1 MSNNHKDQYQPE
13 LYTGPHNN
21 DTPIYMAGRDIVIN
35 NYVNQPAQ
43 HLPVQYQQSPQPSIT
58 RRIWRR
64 LKATTPK
71 TRANIAIVFGCVY
84 LFGAVFTATSLFESF
99 GAVLIALAFLLPGLW
114 WYRCEKRDAA
124 LQAKYDNTL
133 REIEQS
139 RALLNKD
146 TDAFIFDNLVDP
158 EPPQPVQRR
167 WIAVIIAAVCVA
179 MLGGTC
185 MNAATTPAPTSTQ
198 HQNQER
204 SN

>member
-1 MSNNHKDQYQPE
+1 MSHQEKHSD
-13 LYTGPHNN
+13 NN
-21 DTPIYMAGRDIVIN
+21 DTPIYMAGRDIIIN
-35 NYVNQPAQ
+35 NYINQPAQ
-43 HLPVQYQQSPQPSIT
+43 HLPVQQQPARYQQPLRPSIT
-58 RRIWRR
+58 RRVCRQ

-71 TRANIAIVFGCVY
+71 TRANIAIFFGCVY

-99 GAVLIALAFLLPGLW
+99 STVLIALAFLLPGLW
-114 WYRCEKRDAA
+114 WYRCEKRDAV

-139 RALLNKD
+139 RALLDKD
-146 TDAFIFDNLVDP
+146 TDRFILDNLVDP
-158 EPPQPVQRR
+158 EPPQLVQRR

-179 MLGGTC
+179 ILSGAC
-185 MNAATTPAPTSTQ
+185 MDAATTPAPTSTQ